1 MVNGCYTEKELRD
14 IQTGAQRYDKLSA
27 EQSVQDEKRLADTLK
42 RAMPSTIWA
51 VELYDLLEQENT
63 GFISEA
69 HKEIGTLRTVKERFA
84 DNSRIQQFCDYF
96 IRCAL
101 CEIEELMNEVK
112 YGREAA
118 RELAKL

>member
-69 HKEIGTLRTVKERFA
+69 HKEIGTLRSV
-84 DNSRIQQFCDYF
+84 
-96 IRCAL
+96 CAL